1 VGLARDPQHQE
12 LIGSLIG
19 ADHVKKT
26 VRVAVLIC
34 SLLICGSGCKKAV
47 TTQKPQSLQ
56 EGVEQLRAAL
66 VNASPQV
73 QSNLYS
79 GVSYGIRYG
88 NYTQALEAMDRILA
102 DPGLNAQQKQLAN
115 DVTDLL
121 KTAAQNQQNAPA
133 PAQ

>member
-1 VGLARDPQHQE
+1 VGLARDPQHQD
-12 LIGSLIG
+12 LIGSLIE
-19 ADHVKKT
+19 DHVKKT

-34 SLLICGSGCKKAV
+34 GLLICGSGCKKAV

-121 KTAAQNQQNAPA
+121 KAAAQNQQNAPA